1 MPSIYALQYPT
12 AFSKR
17 MLQSPLPREM
27 QVAHLSTVSLL
38 PVKKIHNP
46 KQTEIMVRLEREVLI
61 KRMRCSESYPY
72 THTHTYRSNRVLFG
86 ICHACRSF
94 RSFCCSLLNCFSLS
108 FTFFLSISLSLYKDD
123 YSGNTTVFNLYESIA
138 SS

>member
-46 KQTEIMVRLEREVLI
+46 KQTEVMVRLKRDTDKANEMFRELSI
-61 KRMRCSESYPY
+61 H
-72 THTHTYRSNRVLFG
+72 THTHVPVQSCT
-86 ICHACRSF
+86 F
-94 RSFCCSLLNCFSLS
+94 RNLPCLSILS
-108 FTFFLSISLSLYKDD
+108 FVLLLTPKLLLFVFHLLSLYF
-123 YSGNTTVFNLYESIA
+123 SFPLQRRLLW
-138 SS
+138 

>member
-27 QVAHLSTVSLL
+27 QVAHLSTVSPL
-38 PVKKIHNP
+38 PVKQNHTP
-46 KQTEIMVRLEREVLI
+46 KQTEVMVRLKRDTDKANEMFRELSI
-61 KRMRCSESYPY
+61 H
-72 THTHTYRSNRVLFG
+72 THTHVPVQSCT
-86 ICHACRSF
+86 F
-94 RSFCCSLLNCFSLS
+94 RNLPCLSILSFCCSLLKCFSLS
-108 FTFFLSISLSLYKDD
+108 FTFSLSISLSLYKDD
-123 YSGNTTVFNLYESIA
+123 DSGSTTVFNLYKSIA